1 MDMRIIEQLKS
12 YRLLAALKYLNRADN
27 QSENR
32 MPLKISRKATLNIS
46 PTARFALGKKAHFVF
61 GTSSGVGFCRPSY
74 LSIGADASI
83 AVAGS
88 FSIGDNAYV
97 IVRKN
102 ASLRIGSGYINSN
115 AQIVCNESVTLGNGV
130 AIADGVLIRDCDDHD
145 IQYEGYEKT
154 APVVIG
160 NRVWIGQRAVIL
172 KGVTIGDN
180 AIVAAG
186 SVVTKDV
193 PANTIVAGVPAR
205 VIRENVTWK

>member
-1 MDMRIIEQLKS
+1 MRIVEQLQS
-12 YRLLAALKYLNRADN
+12 YRLLAALKYLKRADN

-32 MPLKISRKATLNIS
+32 MPLKISRKATTNIA
-46 PTARFALGKKAHFVF
+46 PTARFVLGKKSHFVF
-61 GTSSGVGFCRPSY
+61 GANSGAGFCRPSY
-74 LSIGADASI
+74 LSMG
-83 AVAGS
+83 AGS
-88 FSIGDNAYV
+88 AMEVENGFSIGDNAYI

-102 ASLRIGSGYINSN
+102 AVLHFGGGYINSN
-115 AQIVCNESVTLGNGV
+115 AQIVCNQSITFGNGV

-145 IQYEGYEKT
+145 VQYEGYKKV

-160 NRVWIGQRAVIL
+160 DHVWIGQRATIL
-172 KGVTIGDN
+172 KGVTIGEN

-193 PANTIVAGVPAR
+193 PANTIVGGVPAK